1 MKIQSASN
9 HGLEALLIPS
19 FTEAHRLKLETRPK
33 PASRE
38 PNIPVQI
45 VTREAPC
52 TDHSLYS
59 EFQAAPTF
67 LIFMKT
73 QDIEM
78 FAGSIQHRLAG
89 SQPEHH
95 TEALAFILLRKPI
108 SIVGL

>member
-38 PNIPVQI
+38 PNIPVQT

-52 TDHSLYS
+52 TDH
-59 EFQAAPTF
+59 
-67 LIFMKT
+67 IF
-73 QDIEM
+73 
-78 FAGSIQHRLAG
+78 
-89 SQPEHH
+89 
-95 TEALAFILLRKPI
+95 
-108 SIVGL
+108 